1 MTDIVEP
8 WMSDPPVAAVMAAL
22 EAAGGEGAARFVGG
36 CVRDSLLGRPVAD
49 IDIATVLAPPRVTE
63 ALKAAGLKA
72 VPTGVEHGTV
82 TAVSGRRGFEI
93 TTLRRDVETDGRRA
107 VVAFT
112 DDWAEDA
119 ARRDFRLN
127 ALYLERSGTL
137 HDPTG
142 GGLADA
148 RAGRIV
154 FVGDARTRIRED
166 YLRSLRFFR
175 FLAWFGREA
184 PEPDALAAVAELAE
198 GVATLSGE
206 RVAKEML
213 KLLAAPDPRAA
224 VRLMDEAGVL
234 AVALPAELNR
244 ARFEAAVVICPD
256 PELRLAALLPD
267 DPAEA
272 ARIAARL
279 KLSRAQAQR
288 LAAAVSPGPTLADSE
303 AAARKEIYADGPA
316 AFRDRVFLRW
326 AEAPEDGAKAQGL
339 LGLAGGWAKPVFP
352 LGGDDA
358 KALGVPAGPAMGRL
372 LKAAEAW
379 WIAEDFRPDRAQAL
393 EKLAALARGEG

>member
-1 MTDIVEP
+1 MA
-8 WMSDPPVAAVMAAL
+8 DPAVAAVMAAL

-36 CVRDSLLGRPVAD
+36 CVRDALLGRPVAD
-49 IDIATVLAPPRVTE
+49 IDIATVLTPPQVIE
-63 ALKAAGLKA
+63 ALKAAGLRA

-82 TAVSGRRGFEI
+82 TAVSGKRGFEI

-112 DDWAEDA
+112 DDWAQDA

-127 ALYLERSGTL
+127 ALYLERSGSL

-166 YLRSLRFFR
+166 YLRVLRFFR

-184 PEPDALAAVAELAE
+184 PGADALAAVAELAD
-198 GVATLSGE
+198 GVADLSGE
-206 RVAKEML
+206 RIAKELL
-213 KLLAAPDPRAA
+213 KLLAAPDPRAS
-224 VRLMDEAGVL
+224 VRMMDEAGVL

-244 ARFEAAVVICPD
+244 SRFEAAVVISAD

-267 DPAEA
+267 DPSAVA
-272 ARIAARL
+272 KVVSRL
-279 KLSRAQAQR
+279 KLSRAQGER
-288 LAAAVSPGPTLADSE
+288 LKAAASPGPVLGDTE
-303 AAARKEIYADGPA
+303 AAARKELYADGA
-316 AFRDRVFLRW
+316 AVFRDRVFLRW
-326 AEAPEDGAKAQGL
+326 AEAPQDGAKAQAL
-339 LGLAGGWAKPVFP
+339 LGLAGGWARPVFP
-352 LGGDDA
+352 LSGEDV
-358 KALGVPAGPAMGRL
+358 KALGVRPGREMGRL
-372 LKAAEAW
+372 LRAAEDW
-379 WIAEDFRPDRAQAL
+379 WVAHDFRPDRAQAL
-393 EKLAALARGEG
+393 ETLARLAKEGP